1 MSTLIGLPL
10 TLVADA
16 SAASDSIRN
25 YLMPVLAVLVGLAAL
40 ACTFFLVIG
49 GIHYMTSSGQPDK
62 LENAKKIIKNAL
74 IGLVIVVAAG
84 TLTAI
89 LSNAYHAAGNA
100 PTEQLPAL
108 TQIKPADTSSG
119 LVDVLIK
126 AITGLLQY
134 VIESAAKPFIAA
146 LDYFT
151 KATPLMAANSSVF
164 NLWLAI
170 VGIADV
176 LFILVVALLG
186 FHIMSGA
193 ALGLDEI
200 EFKHLLPQLALI
212 FLLMNTSIFAIDM
225 VIGLSNALINAINAA
240 FPAQSIWKV
249 LADVTSLS
257 VGMGLVSLLIMV
269 AFMVLAVILM
279 IYYVVRLVTLYI
291 GAVLAPLV
299 VLIWLLPSFKDFAAT
314 AVKTYVTTIFV
325 LFVHVIILMLAAS
338 ILGGMVNASADK
350 SLNPLMATVV
360 GCATLVALLRTQG
373 LMNQLA
379 YVSMGPKAMR
389 KLGSQFMTSVSYMT
403 KQAKTVTTKR
413 TPVKEEA

>member
-1 MSTLIGLPL
+1 
-10 TLVADA
+10 
-16 SAASDSIRN
+16 
-25 YLMPVLAVLVGLAAL
+25 
-40 ACTFFLVIG
+40 
-49 GIHYMTSSGQPDK
+49 
-62 LENAKKIIKNAL
+62 
-74 IGLVIVVAAG
+74 
-84 TLTAI
+84 
-89 LSNAYHAAGNA
+89 
-100 PTEQLPAL
+100 
-108 TQIKPADTSSG
+108 
-119 LVDVLIK
+119 
-126 AITGLLQY
+126 
-134 VIESAAKPFIAA
+134 
-146 LDYFT
+146 
-151 KATPLMAANSSVF
+151 
-164 NLWLAI
+164 
-170 VGIADV
+170 
-176 LFILVVALLG
+176 
-186 FHIMSGA
+186 
-193 ALGLDEI
+193 
-200 EFKHLLPQLALI
+200 
-212 FLLMNTSIFAIDM
+212 
-225 VIGLSNALINAINAA
+225 
-240 FPAQSIWKV
+240 
-249 LADVTSLS
+249 
-257 VGMGLVSLLIMV
+257 MGLVSLLIMV